1 MLGTVGGKDWG
12 INEAG
17 MKQLDDNIGYVLKKL
32 DDMGGADNTIV
43 VFTSDNGPESITF
56 PDGGITPFKGQK
68 GERGKAVTGFRWSFA
83 GRATSSRGQSR
94 TKCSPHSTGCQLSST
109 SLAVPKA
116 TR

>member
-68 GERGKAVTGFRWSFA
+68 GERGKAVTGFRPRSLP
-83 GRATSSRGQSR
+83 GSSY
-94 TKCSPHSTGCQLSST
+94 SPHTGPAAARSQ
-109 SLAVPKA
+109 
-116 TR
+116 